1 MPLFDKHFVNLR
13 MNISANLLNFDENGR
28 KQIKLIA

>member
-1 MPLFDKHFVNLR
+1 MPLFDKHFVNLL
-13 MNISANLLNFDENGR
+13 MNIYVNFLNFDENGR